1 MMINGRSSSAISAQF
16 DPTRPRFSRPNCKL
30 LNLQGGPGCVQAFRV
45 WTTAVSYAPS
55 SIAILHKKTALTS
68 PDAPIAAPATA
79 PRIIPRSDH
88 TISRSQISP
97 NALRVLYRLR
107 EGGFQAFLVGGCVRD
122 LLIGMVPKDF
132 DVATDALPE
141 DVKKLFRNC
150 RLIGRR
156 FRLAHVFFGRETI
169 EVATFR
175 AAAAPEPGEE
185 PLGDGE
191 GEGDDADAPDTATA
205 DDIEADLAA
214 ELGDDDD
221 DGDGE
226 DGDDL
231 DDTVTLL
238 PDADLAADLANDPI
252 EAAERTAVLPVPPG
266 LSTELTSQTPR
277 ADDDVDA
284 TAGGAH
290 RHGTGAQSGS
300 GHGPGA
306 ADYAARTS
314 TPGATRSDRDRPP
327 DRQGNRRGGGRRDR
341 FDEEADTERVLDTH
355 GRILRDNVYGNI
367 DDDVWRRDFTANSLY
382 YNIADFSLWDYV
394 GGADDI
400 AARRLRLI
408 GDPETR
414 YREDPVRMLRAA
426 RFEAKLNFSID
437 PATAEPIQQLR
448 GLLTNVPPAR
458 LFDET
463 LKLFLS
469 GHGVRSLEVLRRRGL
484 LDVLLPATANYLDKH
499 PGGLVEQVL
508 IKGLA
513 NTDDRALAGKPV
525 TPTYLFALLL
535 YGPIAREIE
544 SSPPQHWHELH
555 TILEACDRAVRE
567 AQRHMSIPRRFS
579 LGLREMFALQPRLE
593 HPRGR
598 RALRVLEHPR
608 FRAAYDLLLLRAEHG
623 LAPREIADW
632 WTRIQEVSSEER
644 SRMVDEMSGQNGP
657 RGPGGGP
664 GGGEG
669 SPKSGGRRGPRRR
682 RRRRPPSSN

>member
-1 MMINGRSSSAISAQF
+1 MSNGGIICASSTAQ
-16 DPTRPRFSRPNCKL
+16 
-30 LNLQGGPGCVQAFRV
+30 
-45 WTTAVSYAPS
+45 
-55 SIAILHKKTALTS
+55 IHKKTALTS
-68 PDAPIAAPATA
+68 PDAPIAAPAPA
-79 PRIIPRSDH
+79 PRIIPRSEH
-88 TISRSQISP
+88 TISRSHISP

-107 EGGFQAFLVGGCVRD
+107 EGGYQAFLVGGCVRD
-122 LLIGMVPKDF
+122 LLIGIEPKDF

-185 PLGDGE
+185 PL
-191 GEGDDADAPDTATA
+191 PDS
-205 DDIEADLAA
+205 EADEADGQPLESAAEFEAEIAA
-214 ELGDDDD
+214 ELDEEGDE
-221 DGDGE
+221 GE
-226 DGDDL
+226 EGDDL

-252 EAAERTAVLPVPPG
+252 EASERTVEMPAPPG
-266 LSTELTSQTPR
+266 LMAEQQLAAAAQADPSAPTMRMPALKEDGAPAALDHTAARSSGEAASRSDDAPAR
-277 ADDDVDA
+277 A
-284 TAGGAH
+284 GSEES
-290 RHGTGAQSGS
+290 RQSGV
-300 GHGPGA
+300 G
-306 ADYAARTS
+306 R
-314 TPGATRSDRDRPP
+314 RDRR
-327 DRQGNRRGGGRRDR
+327 DRRDR

-355 GRILRDNVYGNI
+355 GRILRDNVYGSI
-367 DDDVWRRDFTANSLY
+367 DEDVWRRDFTANSLY

-394 GGADDI
+394 GGAEDI

-414 YREDPVRMLRAA
+414 FREDPVRMLRAA
-426 RFEAKLNFSID
+426 RFEAKLNFEIEA
-437 PATAEPIQQLR
+437 ATAAPITQLR
-448 GLLTNVPPAR
+448 GLLTHVPPAR

-469 GHGVRSLEVLRRRGL
+469 GHGARSLEVLRRRGL
-484 LDVLLPATANYLDKH
+484 LDVLLPATAAYLDKH
-499 PGGLVEQVL
+499 PGGLVEKVL
-508 IKGLA
+508 IQGLK
-513 NTDDRALAGKPV
+513 NTDDRAQAGKPV

-567 AQRHMSIPRRFS
+567 AQKHMSIPRRFS

-623 LAPREIADW
+623 LASMETAKW

-644 SRMVDEMSGQNGP
+644 ARMADEMNPQ
-657 RGPGGGP
+657 GGP
-664 GGGEG
+664 PRPAGA
-669 SPKSGGRRGPRRR
+669 RRGPRRR
-682 RRRRPPSSN
+682 RRGGRRGPNAS